1 MKKQVS
7 PKIVALVFGI
17 IVICFAVAFYAFS
30 WTGPT
35 ALPPGGNVDP
45 PINVGGTGQYKLG
58 SLGIGGAFHAYSNA
72 IIDGNVGIGTPA
84 PSTKLDING
93 SIRIRGGNP
102 GAGKVLTSDINGL
115 ASWET
120 SGGSGIPSGMIAM
133 FTSACPSGWTR
144 FAALDGLFPRGSSSY
159 GATGNPTHTHTLIVP
174 AGGSIVL
181 SFAGFGHLL
190 NISPSSSNSPYM
202 NVIWCEKD

>member
-17 IVICFAVAFYAFS
+17 IVICFTITFYAFS

-72 IIDGNVGIGTPA
+72 IIDGNVGIGTPS
-84 PSTKLDING
+84 PSQKLD
-93 SIRIRGGNP
+93 
-102 GAGKVLTSDINGL
+102 V
-115 ASWET
+115 
-120 SGGSGIPSGMIAM
+120 SGQIH
-133 FTSACPSGWTR
+133 
-144 FAALDGLFPRGSSSY
+144 
-159 GATGNPTHTHTLIVP
+159 ATGDICTDQGGGVCLSTAGGGGQQTAVITGAIAHGGTIPLP
-174 AGGSIVL
+174 AGYIQSQCKWFVSTRTL
-181 SFAGFGHLL
+181 TQHLPL
-190 NISPSSSNSPYM
+190 GTMEQIDCYANASRVVTCKVKNWSGTGYGTANYM
-202 NVIWCEKD
+202 VICIK